1 MITNKQHQDIG
12 ASESSFSGFEV
23 SFTSAQ
29 CVDILV
35 RLCCPRGPAPWL
47 AKHGIDLCLVDLE
60 DLGHVSASS
69 TQMNVH
75 VLDGNALQILL

>member
-1 MITNKQHQDIG
+1 MARQAWECLQI
-12 ASESSFSGFEV
+12 A
-23 SFTSAQ
+23 
-29 CVDILV
+29 
-35 RLCCPRGPAPWL
+35 
-47 AKHGIDLCLVDLE
+47 IDLCLVDLE